1 MNPLSLQ
8 INDESDLVTARLR
21 GRDIAEEIG
30 FGKFDQTLIATA
42 ISELARNIISYA
54 GKGKVVIE
62 SIIKASQK
70 GISVCAIDEGPGIKD
85 MEAARTEGYS
95 TAGGL
100 GMGLSGVQRLMDE
113 FSIESA
119 PGKGTKVEVLK
130 WL

>member
-1 MNPLSLQ
+1 MNPLSQ
-8 INDESDLVTARLR
+8 KITDESDLVTARLR
-21 GRDIAEEIG
+21 GRDIAEQIG

-42 ISELARNIISYA
+42 ISELARNILSYA
-54 GKGKVVIE
+54 QTGYIVIE
-62 SIIKASQK
+62 SLYKNLRK
-70 GISVCAIDEGPGIKD
+70 GISVQAVDEGPGIKD
-85 MEAARTEGYS
+85 IESAKTAGYS